1 MRTLAAVF
9 MLMAGPALA
18 LSCMA
23 PDVAET
29 YLRADAAEEAY
40 VVVDGRIIFD
50 ESRLP
55 ITDWEN
61 QQDTPAQTQIPA
73 QMIGKSLGTGG
84 FKARFEREITLNVLC
99 AGPWCAGARS
109 GAPVLAFVERSEAGY
124 TLTLGPCGGDVFTP
138 TPEVLDT
145 VRQCFEG
152 GPCLPQ
158 TGLTK

>member
-61 QQDTPAQTQIPA
+61 Q
-73 QMIGKSLGTGG
+73 
-84 FKARFEREITLNVLC
+84 
-99 AGPWCAGARS
+99 
-109 GAPVLAFVERSEAGY
+109 
-124 TLTLGPCGGDVFTP
+124 
-138 TPEVLDT
+138 
-145 VRQCFEG
+145 
-152 GPCLPQ
+152 
-158 TGLTK
+158 